1 MSGVIRDNFLK
12 VLNPISGKEI
22 SSIEVSSKECIDDIL
37 EKSQLYT
44 TWENLNLDKRCDIIN
59 KFRKI
64 IVSNRDSIE
73 KTLKSETEKIDN
85 DIFIEI
91 LTSLEHLKEIVKIA
105 RDGLKKERRNTGIM
119 KLKKA
124 FVKYEPIGVVGIISP
139 WNYPIATPLSAC
151 VEALLAGNN
160 VVLKPSEHTPLTML
174 HIKELWDKYIGF
186 KDAFNIIIGGSEA
199 GNQLVVSN
207 KTDLICFT
215 GSSRVGRSIAE
226 VCGKMLKPVIL
237 ELGGKDPMIILKEAN
252 LDRAVDAALFG
263 GLSNAGQTCIS
274 TEEVYIDNEIFNIF
288 VDKVTKKI
296 EKLSSGSSPKDNLG
310 AMIMPSNTQKVK
322 EHIDEVKDSCEIISG
337 TSSTL
342 DMFIPPTIVIKPPDD
357 SRLSKEETFGP
368 IISVNSFDNDKELI
382 KKINDKGYGLSA
394 SIFGDNNYRTQLI
407 ASKIKTG
414 NISINDVL
422 THYGIASLPF
432 GGVGFSGIG
441 KIHGIEGLRSF
452 CRVKSYTINRFNW
465 FNDPWWFNRR
475 ENLYNFIKKTI
486 NFIYKS

>member
-1 MSGVIRDNFLK
+1 MSGVIQDNFLR

-22 SSIEVSSKECIDDIL
+22 SSIEVSSQEYIDDIL

-44 TWENLNLDKRCDIIN
+44 IWENLNLDKRCDIIN

-73 KTLKSETEKIDN
+73 KILKSETEKTDN
-85 DIFIEI
+85 DIFIEM

-105 RDGLKKERRNTGIM
+105 RDGLKKERRNAGIM

-160 VVLKPSEHTPLTML
+160 VVLKPSEHTPLTIS

-186 KDAFNIIIGGSEA
+186 NDAFNIIIGGPEV
-199 GNQLVVSN
+199 GNQLVVSD

-237 ELGGKDPMIILKEAN
+237 ELGGKDPMIILEDADI
-252 LDRAVDAALFG
+252 DRSVDAAIWG

-274 TEEVYIDNEIFNIF
+274 VERIFAHEKVYPEVVEKLKREIQ
-288 VDKVTKKI
+288 T
-296 EKLSSGSSPKDNLG
+296 LSSGKGETPIG
-310 AMIMPSNTQKVK
+310 AISVDVSLEKIRDQVSEAKNNSDVF
-322 EHIDEVKDSCEIISG
+322 EGNADEG
-337 TSSTL
+337 R
-342 DMFIPPTIVIKPPDD
+342 FIPPCLVVNPPFEAKI
-357 SRLSKEETFGP
+357 LQEETFGP
-368 IISVNSFDNDKELI
+368 VMTIHPFQTDNDAIELAN
-382 KKINDKGYGLSA
+382 KTGYGLSA
-394 SIFGDNNYRTQLI
+394 SIFGKSKKRI
-407 ASKIKTG
+407 AY
-414 NISINDVL
+414 ISRRVNAGAVAINDVL
-422 THYGIASLPF
+422 THYGIADLPF
-432 GGVGFSGIG
+432 GGKGISGMG
-441 KIHGIEGLRSF
+441 KVHGKEGLRAFSYQ
-452 CRVKSYTINRFNW
+452 KSYMSNW
-465 FNDPWWFNRR
+465 ISFKSEFWWYKRSKKFAQVLRKW
-475 ENLYNFIKKTI
+475 IKWQ
-486 NFIYKS
+486 YS